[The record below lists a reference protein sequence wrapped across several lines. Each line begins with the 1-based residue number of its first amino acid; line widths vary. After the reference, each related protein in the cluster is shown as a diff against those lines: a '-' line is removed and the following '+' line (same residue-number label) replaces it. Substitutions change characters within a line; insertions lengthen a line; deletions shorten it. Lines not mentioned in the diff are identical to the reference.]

1 MIKLLKWELSR
12 NLSAYLI
19 VCALYCISMFLV
31 ANLKFVFKE
40 EVESAFWIII
50 AIVSITASVGS
61 FVGLLIVQFLMII
74 NSFGK
79 YLFGEFGHLLF
90 CLPLKLDTILIAK
103 ILSNVILIA
112 LSSLLVIFVFLQ
124 VVSVY
129 GDIEALSM
137 YRVILE
143 ILTRQPL
150 IIVFIIVGI
159 LEALM
164 MFLLVLTLLNVWHIQ
179 NFRFIIGFCFYMG
192 LYIVITVFSAVI
204 SAMFFSNF
212 QEMLDYD
219 TETGFLIY
227 QILLVSLISVLLYL
241 SARFLII
248 RKLELI

>member
-19 VCALYCISMFLV
+19 VCALYCISMFLA
-31 ANLKFVFKE
+31 ANLKFVF
-40 EVESAFWIII
+40 EVESAFWAII
-50 AIVSITASVGS
+50 AIISITASVGS
-61 FVGLLIVQFLMII
+61 FVGLIIVQFLTII

-192 LYIVITVFSAVI
+192 LYIVISVFSAVI
-204 SAMFFSNF
+204 SVMFFSNF

-219 TETGFLIY
+219 TRDTGFLIY